1 MRALLRETDSF
12 RLDARHPEPQ
22 PAPQGWAVIRPT
34 RIGIGRRDFSHPSPQ
49 SPLPSVVGH
58 EFVGVVESIS
68 GEDPRRLT
76 GRRVVGQPDV
86 ACLAC
91 DLCKSGLATHCRERR
106 TLGIRDLPGCGAELF
121 TLPAANL
128 VLVPDSLD
136 DDQAVLAQPLAA
148 ALHVARL
155 AQSERGAFITI
166 LGDGVLA
173 LLIAQAL
180 HSAAAAV
187 RVVGWS
193 EARLERCARWGV
205 KHRPAREPVARADQS
220 VVIETSGRAEA
231 RELALQFLRPRGR
244 LLMPLLDDSAASLLD
259 TRLVAE
265 KELDVRGTR
274 GGSIAESIALL
285 PTRSIDVVSLIER
298 RFPLSDGTAA
308 CAAAAQP
315 DALKVLLTP

>member
-1 MRALLRETDSF
+1 MRALLRESDSF

-22 PAPQGWAVIRPT
+22 PAPQGWALIRPT
-34 RIGIGRRDFSHPSPQ
+34 RIGIGRRDLSHPTPL
-49 SPLPSVVGH
+49 SPLPSIVGH
-58 EFVGVVESIS
+58 EFVGVVESMT
-68 GEDPRRLT
+68 GADARRLT

-86 ACLAC
+86 ACLVC
-91 DLCKSGLATHCRERR
+91 DLCKSGLAAHCRARR
-106 TLGIRDLPGCGAELF
+106 TLGIRDLPGCAAELF

-128 VLVPDSLD
+128 VPVPDSLD
-136 DDQAVLAQPLAA
+136 DDHAVLAQPLAA

-180 HSAAAAV
+180 HAAAAAV

-193 EARLERCARWGV
+193 ELRLERCARWGV

-220 VVIETSGRAEA
+220 VVIETSGLAEA
-231 RELALQFLRPRGR
+231 RDLALHFLRPRGR
-244 LLMPLLDDSAASLLD
+244 LLLPLLDDSAPSPFD
-259 TRLVAE
+259 SRLIAE

-274 GGSIAESIALL
+274 GGSVTESVSLL
-285 PTRSIDVVSLIER
+285 TTRAIDVVSLIDR
-298 RFPLSDGTAA
+298 RFPLSDGSAA
-308 CAAAAQP
+308 LAAASQP